1 MKRPPDKKLAAI
13 ALALL
18 VAAGILAA
26 QPAAGFAGPHA
37 LTKTALEN

>member
-1 MKRPPDKKLAAI
+1 MKRPPDRKLAAI

-26 QPAAGFAGPHA
+26 QPAAGFAGMDGM
-37 LTKTALEN
+37 TKTALEN

>member
-1 MKRPPDKKLAAI
+1 VKRPPDRKLAAI

-26 QPAAGFAGPHA
+26 QPAAGFAVTGM
-37 LTKTALEN
+37 TKTALEN